1 MLAQAAWTSVAPREV
16 WRIVLLYGLFAGLW
30 IWGSD
35 TVLAWLIRDP
45 DQMSRIG
52 MIKGWLFVVAT
63 AVLLFGLIA
72 RLVAQ
77 VNAALQAAQTH
88 QTELLSTQ
96 NRLQATL
103 DAMPDLL
110 FELSADG
117 VIHHHHSSRA
127 DLLAAPPER
136 FLGRRMVEFLPA
148 DAAQVCQAALQEAA
162 HSGSSAG
169 QRYALDLPRGRHWFE
184 LSVATMK
191 VAAENERR
199 FVFIARDVTARK
211 LAEDRLELSG
221 CVFRHAREGI
231 LVTDAEARIIDVN
244 EAFSRITGY
253 SREEAL
259 GRNPRLL
266 SSGRQGADFY
276 RQMWGELL
284 ESDAWS
290 GEIWNRRKSGEV
302 YAEMLTISVVR
313 SPDGALQHYVALF
326 SDITA
331 LKKHQAELEH
341 IAHFDALTALPNRL
355 LLDDRLE
362 QALTQAT
369 RRGNTVAI
377 AYLDLDGFK
386 TVNDRHGHAVGDTL
400 LVALATRMHEVLRH
414 GDTLARIGGDEFVAV
429 LIDLEDAAAAEPL
442 LQRMLRVAG
451 EEFPLAGQC
460 LQVSA
465 SIGVTYFPQ
474 GLAVSP
480 DQLLRQA
487 DQAMYRAKLAGKNRF
502 VAFDE
507 VLDPSARPPPS
518 PP

>member
-1 MLAQAAWTSVAPREV
+1 MLAQAALTSVAPREV
-16 WRIVLLYGLFAGLW
+16 WRIVLLYVLFAGLW

-45 DQMSRIG
+45 DRMSRIG
-52 MIKGWLFVVAT
+52 MIKGWLFVAAT

-103 DAMPDLL
+103 DALPDLL
-110 FELSADG
+110 FEMSADG

-148 DAAQVCQAALQEAA
+148 EAAQVCLAALQEAA

-169 QRYALDLPRGRHWFE
+169 QRYALDLPQGRRWFE
-184 LSVATMK
+184 LSVAPIKATSGD
-191 VAAENERR
+191 ERR
-199 FVFIARDVTARK
+199 FVFIVRDVTERK
-211 LAEDRLELSG
+211 LAEDQLELAG
-221 CVFRHAREGI
+221 RVFQHTREGI

-302 YAEMLTISVVR
+302 YAEMLTISAVR
-313 SPDGALQHYVALF
+313 SPDGSLQHYVALF

-341 IAHFDALTALPNRL
+341 IAHFDALTGSAQPPAAGRSTGAGADAGHASRQHGGHRLPRPGRL
-355 LLDDRLE
+355 QDGQRPPWS
-362 QALTQAT
+362 
-369 RRGNTVAI
+369 RRGRHPAGGAGDAHARSAAPRRHPGPHRRRRVR
-377 AYLDLDGFK
+377 GR
-386 TVNDRHGHAVGDTL
+386 VDRPGRRSG
-400 LVALATRMHEVLRH
+400 R
-414 GDTLARIGGDEFVAV
+414 
-429 LIDLEDAAAAEPL
+429 
-442 LQRMLRVAG
+442 
-451 EEFPLAGQC
+451 
-460 LQVSA
+460 
-465 SIGVTYFPQ
+465 
-474 GLAVSP
+474 
-480 DQLLRQA
+480 
-487 DQAMYRAKLAGKNRF
+487 
-502 VAFDE
+502 
-507 VLDPSARPPPS
+507 
-518 PP
+518 

>member
-1 MLAQAAWTSVAPREV
+1 M
-16 WRIVLLYGLFAGLW
+16 
-30 IWGSD
+30 
-35 TVLAWLIRDP
+35 
-45 DQMSRIG
+45 
-52 MIKGWLFVVAT
+52 
-63 AVLLFGLIA
+63 
-72 RLVAQ
+72 
-77 VNAALQAAQTH
+77 
-88 QTELLSTQ
+88 TE
-96 NRLQATL
+96 
-103 DAMPDLL
+103 
-110 FELSADG
+110 
-117 VIHHHHSSRA
+117 
-127 DLLAAPPER
+127 
-136 FLGRRMVEFLPA
+136 
-148 DAAQVCQAALQEAA
+148 
-162 HSGSSAG
+162 
-169 QRYALDLPRGRHWFE
+169 
-184 LSVATMK
+184 
-191 VAAENERR
+191 
-199 FVFIARDVTARK
+199 RK
-211 LAEDRLELSG
+211 LAEDQLELAG
-221 CVFRHAREGI
+221 RVFQHTREGI

-244 EAFSRITGY
+244 EAFGRITGY

-302 YAEMLTISVVR
+302 YAEMLTISAVR
-313 SPDGALQHYVALF
+313 SPDGSLQHYVALF

-341 IAHFDALTALPNRL
+341 IAHFDALTGLPNRL

-369 RRGNTVAI
+369 RRGKTVAI

-451 EEFPLAGQC
+451 EEFPLAGLC

>member
-1 MLAQAAWTSVAPREV
+1 
-16 WRIVLLYGLFAGLW
+16 
-30 IWGSD
+30 
-35 TVLAWLIRDP
+35 
-45 DQMSRIG
+45 
-52 MIKGWLFVVAT
+52 
-63 AVLLFGLIA
+63 
-72 RLVAQ
+72 
-77 VNAALQAAQTH
+77 
-88 QTELLSTQ
+88 
-96 NRLQATL
+96 
-103 DAMPDLL
+103 
-110 FELSADG
+110 
-117 VIHHHHSSRA
+117 
-127 DLLAAPPER
+127 
-136 FLGRRMVEFLPA
+136 
-148 DAAQVCQAALQEAA
+148 
-162 HSGSSAG
+162 
-169 QRYALDLPRGRHWFE
+169 
-184 LSVATMK
+184 
-191 VAAENERR
+191 
-199 FVFIARDVTARK
+199 
-211 LAEDRLELSG
+211 
-221 CVFRHAREGI
+221 
-231 LVTDAEARIIDVN
+231 
-244 EAFSRITGY
+244 
-253 SREEAL
+253 
-259 GRNPRLL
+259 
-266 SSGRQGADFY
+266 
-276 RQMWGELL
+276 MWGELL

-302 YAEMLTISVVR
+302 YAEMLTISAVR
-313 SPDGALQHYVALF
+313 SPDGSLQHYVALF

-451 EEFPLAGQC
+451 EEFTLAGLC